1 LVVGGW
7 LLAGGASGLLLCLV
21 VYFLSSCGWQALGQH
36 ADGRITR
43 RKIASA
49 GGREQSDEMEGKK
62 AEVAM

>member
-1 LVVGGW
+1 
-7 LLAGGASGLLLCLV
+7 LV